1 MKYFSALFALLLCT
15 VLPAQT
21 QRSLGASE
29 ADFWR
34 DFSKLYSEFL
44 PKKEADE
51 DLLSLKSVYASRRL
65 IGIRYSSVAGKRP
78 TNPLRTFVCINE
90 V

>member
-1 MKYFSALFALLLCT
+1 MVAAFSPISLCKITPVISMLVTGGMSRAMWDESLFCSLPEALT
-15 VLPAQT
+15 RIT
-21 QRSLGASE
+21 QRS
-29 ADFWR
+29 
-34 DFSKLYSEFL
+34 
-44 PKKEADE
+44 
-51 DLLSLKSVYASRRL
+51 VYALRRL